1 MSAVSIGLWAGM
13 SVMAFYNGLIE
24 QRINTAISSE
34 LSHIQIHNPEF
45 LKENDIN
52 FYLPDGKKILQTV
65 SKDQRTKIAAGRIK
79 INGMIASPSGSAGIS
94 INGIMPNEENQL
106 THLKSKIIVGNYF
119 NSLKKNEIL
128 ISEKIR
134 KKLKLGLK
142 KKTILTFQDR
152 EGNLASS
159 AFRVVGIYKT
169 GNGPYDDG
177 NVFVNS
183 KDVELLSGLKDNFNE
198 IAIVLKS
205 NKLLNKSSLDF
216 KKMFPDVCVQ
226 NWMEISPELGMIVSF
241 GGQMV
246 YIFMGIILLS
256 LAFGIVNT
264 MMMSVLER
272 TYEIGMLM
280 ALGMTRLRIFTMIIL
295 ETFFLILI
303 GSPIGMLLALITI
316 AITNHTGIVLKNLD
330 EVYSSF
336 GFKPIIYPELSWS
349 QFQSIVILVV
359 ITAFLSSLLP
369 ARKAIKLKPAET
381 LKK

>member
-1 MSAVSIGLWAGM
+1 
-13 SVMAFYNGLIE
+13 
-24 QRINTAISSE
+24 
-34 LSHIQIHNPEF
+34 
-45 LKENDIN
+45 
-52 FYLPDGKKILQTV
+52 
-65 SKDQRTKIAAGRIK
+65 
-79 INGMIASPSGSAGIS
+79 
-94 INGIMPNEENQL
+94 
-106 THLKSKIIVGNYF
+106 
-119 NSLKKNEIL
+119 
-128 ISEKIR
+128 
-134 KKLKLGLK
+134 LK

-177 NVFVNS
+177 NVFVNI
-183 KDVELLSGLKDNFNE
+183 KDVAVLSGLKDNFNE
-198 IAIVLKS
+198 IAILLKS
-205 NKLLNKSSLDF
+205 NKLLNQISSYY
-216 KKMFPDVCVQ
+216 KKKFPDVSIQ

-280 ALGMTRLRIFTMIIL
+280 ALGMTRIKIFIMIVL
-295 ETFFLILI
+295 ETFFLIMI
-303 GSPIGMLLALITI
+303 GSPIGMLLAFLTI
-316 AITNHTGIVLKNLD
+316 AITHHSGIVLKSLD

-336 GFKPIIYPELSWS
+336 GFKPVIYPELSWS
-349 QFQSIVILVV
+349 QFRSIVLLVIV
-359 ITAFLSSLLP
+359 TAFLSSLLP
-369 ARKAIKLKPAET
+369 ARKAIKLKLAET